1 MPGVELSASGHRGL
15 ADLVLGVHVGVVA
28 FVVGGLVLIWLGNA
42 LGARGRLGF
51 VNRIGFRLAHLV
63 AIAVVVAES
72 WLGIPCP
79 LTTLE
84 QGLRARAGAAS
95 PGAEQ
100 GFVADWLSR
109 LLYYDAPTWV
119 FTLAYSVFG
128 LIVLATWRRFP
139 PDRGGRSGR

>member
-15 ADLVLGVHVGVVA
+15 ADLVLAVHVGVVV
-28 FVVGGLVLIWLGNA
+28 FVVGGLVLIVLANA

-51 VNRIGFRLAHLV
+51 VNRIGFRLAHLI

-72 WLGIPCP
+72 WLGIACP

-84 QGLRARAGAAS
+84 QALRTRAGAAS
-95 PGAEQ
+95 PGAGR
-100 GFVADWLSR
+100 GFVADGLSR
-109 LLYYDAPTWV
+109 LLYYDAPAWV
-119 FTLAYSVFG
+119 FTLGYSVFG

-139 PDRGGRSGR
+139 PDRGGRAGR